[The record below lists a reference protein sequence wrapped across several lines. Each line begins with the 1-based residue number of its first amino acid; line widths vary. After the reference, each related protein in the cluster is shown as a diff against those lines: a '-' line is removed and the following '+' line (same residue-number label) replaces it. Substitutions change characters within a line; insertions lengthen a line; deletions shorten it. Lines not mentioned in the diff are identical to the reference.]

1 MMNISTQMKEA
12 LIMLGI
18 VAVVVYVATPK
29 GTKSNKISK
38 PDVADDK
45 ELTQKENA
53 RVALDAFMTA
63 VESKETPANLQ
74 KLNNEL
80 AQTYGLRVYR
90 NGKYFVAKDSA
101 GQEILYAK

>member
-1 MMNISTQMKEA
+1 MMNISTKMKEA

-18 VAVVVYVATPK
+18 VAVVVYIATPK
-29 GTKSNKISK
+29 EKNNKIPK

-53 RVALDAFMTA
+53 RVALDAFITA

-80 AQTYGLRVYR
+80 AQLYGLRIYK
-90 NGKYFVAKDSA
+90 NGKYFVAKDST
-101 GQEILYAK
+101 GQEILYGK